1 MSKRAVIV
9 TSLVDESMEK
19 SNKEIEN
26 EIFDGLSNNPPEIPW
41 FKDVEEVK
49 VTET

>member
-9 TSLVDESMEK
+9 ISLVDESVKK

-26 EIFDGLSNNPPEIPW
+26 EIFGELSNTPPWIPW

>member
-9 TSLVDESMEK
+9 ISLVDESVEK

-26 EIFDGLSNNPPEIPW
+26 EIFDELSNSPPQIPW
-41 FKDVEEVK
+41 FKNVEEVK
-49 VTET
+49 VTEA

>member
-9 TSLVDESMEK
+9 ISLVDESVEK

-26 EIFDGLSNNPPEIPW
+26 EIFDELSSNPPQIPW

>member
-1 MSKRAVIV
+1 MSKRVVIV
-9 TSLVDESMEK
+9 ISLVDESMEK

-26 EIFDGLSNNPPEIPW
+26 EIFDELSNNLPAIPW
-41 FKDVEEVK
+41 FQDVEEVK